1 MIIWLEGPD
10 GSGKSTLKDSI
21 YDTLTEGKYNTNK
34 VDANGELLIPTH
46 PARDGRLNEQQLF
59 KQLKKMVLSDCVYIV
74 DRGPRSDCIYRVFDN
89 YKPVTTLNK
98 VINFIKHY
106 NNKIFL
112 CYCRTDVA
120 EEKMLERGDENPVA
134 LTRHKELTRLYDMVM
149 GLISVNC
156 PYNFRKYDFTKKRSI
171 NELLGQ
177 ISYFVYMNGGLN

>member
-1 MIIWLEGPD
+1 MGYVEFFPISFNPP
-10 GSGKSTLKDSI
+10 K
-21 YDTLTEGKYNTNK
+21 
-34 VDANGELLIPTH
+34 ANILILAIFYLL
-46 PARDGRLNEQQLF
+46 
-59 KQLKKMVLSDCVYIV
+59 SY
-74 DRGPRSDCIYRVFDN
+74 
-89 YKPVTTLNK
+89 
-98 VINFIKHY
+98 FIKHY
-106 NNKIFL
+106 NNKIFF